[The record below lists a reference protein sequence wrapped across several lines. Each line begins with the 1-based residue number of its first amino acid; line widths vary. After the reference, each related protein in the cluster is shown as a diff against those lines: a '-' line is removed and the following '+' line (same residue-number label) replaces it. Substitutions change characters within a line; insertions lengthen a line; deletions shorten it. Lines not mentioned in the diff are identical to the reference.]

1 MSAVAVESSRPVSL
15 YEAHFKAI
23 GKPLPRPLVEPSKT
37 ARKKPPRKGFRLAK
51 RRAKGGFARDKEVI
65 AKFKKEGKK
74 VKGVAKELPSELE
87 TVSLEPRKTKKEKET
102 EQALQ
107 IVRDDPRRPVDET
120 TSRLREE
127 QINRRIDDLDK
138 GFDDKLGSVF
148 EELRSE
154 IRFGSEPADVG
165 AGKRRRRKKK
175 KARSPPVDISK
186 ITTAEQFF
194 AEKAIHKYRTE
205 EQLLQDYPENIA
217 ILKALRDERILDRG
231 LYNEIEAGIRQYNQD
246 ETVAE
251 DEALEQN
258 AIQQARIA
266 REKQKRGG
274 RYTGA
279 GSGGFSTLDSGASSV
294 DSSLAERLRRA
305 SEERAEKD
313 REAQDEFETEETLR
327 RFKKGQQVFSGVG
340 GTTFYQDRQ
349 EQKEAGILAHS
360 SESELSSGDSVR
372 RGRGL
377 RTITDDEDELSSG
390 NLRSDGTSTS
400 ERESVASELDRLGQD
415 EFAQAGQSRV
425 EGHFQKFET
434 RKPITRAPQPEPEPK
449 TQPTKEQTKGLVS
462 LKDITKQL
470 SALDR
475 EQRFIDQ
482 SLSDIRRARG
492 RSGERAG
499 RREEQLTEE
508 APLIAR
514 LTEITAETR
523 KLEEARLKAVDKQ
536 RPTTKKE
543 RRGNTR
549 NDALLQL
556 RLGSEGGGTLTTAE
570 AIRFGSEAGTAP
582 TGGTTY
588 GVKPRS
594 NQQAKTLLTELA
606 EDSRTRVVESEEHEQ
621 FFQHLDT
628 YDQSTRTD
636 EPKIDLSPITPRTPQ
651 EETTPRGRGE
661 TPSPEQEGG
670 GVLGGVAR
678 AVGGGALAVAQGVG
692 GAVAEQLP
700 APQEVARGIARA
712 GTGAVLGAVQGV
724 AEGVSGALG
733 GGAEEQTDV

>member
-1 MSAVAVESSRPVSL
+1 M
-15 YEAHFKAI
+15 
-23 GKPLPRPLVEPSKT
+23 
-37 ARKKPPRKGFRLAK
+37 
-51 RRAKGGFARDKEVI
+51 
-65 AKFKKEGKK
+65 
-74 VKGVAKELPSELE
+74 
-87 TVSLEPRKTKKEKET
+87 
-102 EQALQ
+102 
-107 IVRDDPRRPVDET
+107 
-120 TSRLREE
+120 
-127 QINRRIDDLDK
+127 DK